1 MIKVSYKLSLSLGIL
16 ASVWACNNPNKPVDN
31 GTGSAVTPTSANA
44 VANPNLNIP
53 KTGTPVSIKGKIS
66 NFGTNNKIFLDK
78 RTPDAH
84 DIITSVSL
92 DGDGGFVFDT
102 NIPEAGLYRLRFGLA
117 SFYIVLNGQENLE
130 LSANLNPKGE
140 VDGIKI
146 QGSEQSSLLNDWL
159 AKNALDEKTIAAYLQ
174 NAPENQVFANYY
186 LLEKLPFEK
195 HIALYERVLAQLN
208 KQAPNSALTLALT
221 AKIGTV
227 KTAMQA
233 QSVGEGNPAPDIKLK
248 NPEGKEISLSSLKG
262 KTVLLDFWAS
272 WCGPCRKENPSVVKL
287 YNKYKSKGFTVYSV
301 SLDGL
306 DDSRLLSMQGNNQ
319 LIQQQLDAQKK
330 RWTDAITADGL
341 VWENHVSDLRGWSS
355 MAAATYGVNS
365 IPRTFLLDK
374 NGKIVAMN
382 LRGAQLEA
390 AVGKMLD

>member
-1 MIKVSYKLSLSLGIL
+1 
-16 ASVWACNNPNKPVDN
+16 
-31 GTGSAVTPTSANA
+31 
-44 VANPNLNIP
+44 
-53 KTGTPVSIKGKIS
+53 
-66 NFGTNNKIFLDK
+66 
-78 RTPDAH
+78 
-84 DIITSVSL
+84 
-92 DGDGGFVFDT
+92 
-102 NIPEAGLYRLRFGLA
+102 
-117 SFYIVLNGQENLE
+117 
-130 LSANLNPKGE
+130 
-140 VDGIKI
+140 
-146 QGSEQSSLLNDWL
+146 
-159 AKNALDEKTIAAYLQ
+159 
-174 NAPENQVFANYY
+174 
-186 LLEKLPFEK
+186 LEKLPFEK